1 LSAPPLDHGF
11 VLASQE
17 RVVLRLIAEHRL
29 ELLVELDLDS
39 FRGRGAQVFNH
50 HCGPVACRA
59 GILPAGAGH
68 GGLVAA
74 DGGLEG
80 RPTMGGTRVGPAS
93 LA

>member
-1 LSAPPLDHGF
+1 
-11 VLASQE
+11 
-17 RVVLRLIAEHRL
+17 
-29 ELLVELDLDS
+29 LLVELDLDS

-74 DGGLEG
+74 DTGLEG

-93 LA
+93 LAEARKLPPAPGTWRTVET